1 MSSKAPVP
9 ASQAAEVQVILNKPH
24 THRGEQVK
32 AGAKINVNAT
42 EKAWL
47 EKRGIIGG
55 QQEEVTH
62 G

>member
-1 MSSKAPVP
+1 MTKQAPAP
-9 ASQAAEVQVILNKPH
+9 ASQAAEVQVALNKPH
-24 THRGEQVK
+24 THRGERLN
-32 AGAKINVNAT
+32 AGAKINVNAK